1 MITLGKQ
8 SASGAS
14 LAAGASCERRPHAHS
29 IQFYENDDF
38 LLDGLSGF
46 IGAALLAGDSAM
58 VIATKAHR
66 EGLDRRLTSRGVNLT
81 HAIQE
86 SRYLAFDAAETKSK
100 FIVDGKIDEDRFS
113 RLVDSMIK
121 QIGGA
126 EQLEHHPV
134 AIFGEMVNLL
144 WAEGKS
150 DVAIE
155 LEHRWSALA
164 RTYAFHVHCAYPIHF
179 FSQEKNSVL
188 LHTLCSE
195 HTLVVPNE
203 DFMALAS
210 DDEERRG
217 SVLFL
222 QQKAQALE
230 SELLARK
237 QAEQSRH
244 KSEERLRLAQQV
256 AGIGIF
262 EWDIETNVSL
272 WTPELEVM
280 HGLPRGGF
288 TGTRE
293 AWEELLHPDDRSE
306 VLKLLAASFDTEAP
320 VQAEWRVVWPDGS
333 VHWLAGKWQ
342 VIRDQSGKP
351 LRMTG
356 ASIDITDRKR
366 AEQVSLQL
374 AAIVQ
379 SADDAIVG
387 KDLNGVVTSWNRAA
401 EDIFGYQ
408 AEEIVGRSILL
419 IIPPELQDQEPR
431 ILAKIM
437 AGEHI
442 EHFETVRLRKDGER
456 LNVALTMSP
465 VRNQTGKII
474 GVAKIV
480 RNITKQKK
488 LEENLQ
494 TTEKLAAVGRLAATI
509 AHEIN
514 NPLAA
519 VTNLIYLARQHPELA
534 DQVRNYLQR
543 ADTEL
548 RRISHMTK
556 QTLGFYRD
564 NSQPVEF
571 GVAQAIEDV
580 LTIYESRFQHKALQI
595 EKRIQPGLMVCT
607 TQGEFK
613 QILSNLIAN
622 AIDASKHGDRI
633 RICARATR
641 HVQSGRDGI
650 RVTVADDGAGISTEN
665 KQKAFTPFFT
675 TKREVGTGLGL
686 WVTKDMIEKKGGS
699 IRLRSQTQTKSGTT
713 LRFFIPTQ
721 LPPHHAG

>member
-8 SASGAS
+8 FASSASSPAS
-14 LAAGASCERRPHAHS
+14 ASCERRPHAHS

-66 EGLDRRLTSRGVNLT
+66 EGLDRRLTSRGLNLEP
-81 HAIQE
+81 AIQE

-100 FIVDGKIDEDRFS
+100 FIVDGKIDEGRFS

-121 QIGGA
+121 QIGEA
-126 EQLEHHPV
+126 AQLEHHPV

-155 LEHRWSALA
+155 LEHRWSELA
-164 RTYAFHVHCAYPIHF
+164 RAYAFHVHCAYPIHF
-179 FSQEKNSVL
+179 FSQERDSVL

-195 HTLVVPNE
+195 HSLVVPTE
-203 DFMALAS
+203 GFMALAS
-210 DDEERRG
+210 DGERRR
-217 SVLFL
+217 SALFL

-230 SELLARK
+230 SEILERK
-237 QAEQSRH
+237 QAEQSRR

-256 AGIGIF
+256 AGIGTF

-272 WTPELEVM
+272 WTPELEAM

-293 AWEELLHPDDRSE
+293 AWEELFHPDDRSE

-320 VQAEWRVVWPDGS
+320 VEAEWRVVWPDGS

-366 AEQVSLQL
+366 AVEASLQL

-387 KDLNGVVTSWNRAA
+387 KDLNGIVTSWNRAA
-401 EDIFGYQ
+401 EDIFGYR
-408 AEEIVGRSILL
+408 AEEVVGRSILL
-419 IIPPELQDQEPR
+419 IIPPELHDQETR

-456 LNVALTMSP
+456 LNVALTISP

-480 RNITKQKK
+480 RNITQQKK
-488 LEENLQ
+488 LEENLR
-494 TTEKLAAVGRLAATI
+494 TTEKLVAVGRLAATI

-519 VTNLIYLARQHPELA
+519 VTNFIYLAQQQPELV
-534 DQVRNYLQR
+534 DQVRNYLQC

-564 NSQPVEF
+564 NSQPIEF
-571 GVAQAIEDV
+571 GVAQAVEDV
-580 LTIYESRFQHKALQI
+580 LTIYESRFKHKALQI
-595 EKRIQPGLMVCT
+595 EKRIQAGLMVCT
-607 TQGEFK
+607 MQGEFK
-613 QILSNLIAN
+613 QILSNLIVN
-622 AIDASKHGDRI
+622 AIDASKHGGGI
-633 RICARATR
+633 LICARATR

-650 RVTVADDGAGISTEN
+650 RVTVADDGAGISPEN
-665 KQKAFTPFFT
+665 KRKAFTPFFS

-686 WVTKDMIEKKGGS
+686 WVTKDLIEKKGGS
-699 IRLRSQTQTKSGTT
+699 IRFRSQTHAKSGTIMS
-713 LRFFIPTQ
+713 FFVPTQ
-721 LPPHHAG
+721 LPPSHAG